1 MNFKSLLLV
10 KVYIRSPIILRISH
24 LSQTHRSRVIPPC
37 WQQCVLVTMKRHF
50 PNVWTWV
57 HASMCWSHRTEE
69 ASAFYGT
76 KHVGPRSPCTG
87 EQQAHL
93 HTHTLTRLEVEG
105 DEHSTRT
112 CARAHTHTPR
122 TVALLLWKCGW
133 TELLFPFT
141 EQPYTHTQLN
151 TPATATATL
160 RLKSKCV
167 QQGAAA
173 TTGCALCT

>member
-1 MNFKSLLLV
+1 VLKPPDRRSFSILWHQACWPSIS
-10 KVYIRSPIILRISH
+10 VYRWAASSPPH
-24 LSQTHRSRVIPPC
+24 P
-37 WQQCVLVTMKRHF
+37 
-50 PNVWTWV
+50 
-57 HASMCWSHRTEE
+57 
-69 ASAFYGT
+69 
-76 KHVGPRSPCTG
+76 
-87 EQQAHL
+87 
-93 HTHTLTRLEVEG
+93 HTHSARGRRRWAQHAHV
-105 DEHSTRT
+105 
-112 CARAHTHTPR
+112 RAHTHTPR